1 MFFDFDDRYRD
12 IEPVGSA
19 INRRDGVAIGV
30 VLHALIVALILL
42 GPEYLRPYLPQQ
54 VVQPPPQQRPR
65 EDQPRFVFV
74 QPRVELPASRQP
86 ERVEMSDLD
95 RSARSPEKAAPKL
108 ENPLPM
114 ARGNS
119 TERTEAAPEEKM
131 KGQGPAP
138 QPAPPAPP
146 VETPSAVDQRQAD
159 AALMQKPQLQQPPA
173 GGQLGDALRNLQ
185 KYVQNESFSNQ
196 KGQQQEFGPLQFDT
210 KGVEFGPWIR
220 RFVSQV
226 KRNWFVP
233 MAAMTMRGRV
243 VITFFVHKNGA
254 LTDVTV
260 IRPSEIESF
269 NTAAVNALLASNPT
283 TPLPPEYPDEKAFF
297 TVTFFY
303 NESPTGQ

>member
-1 MFFDFDDRYRD
+1 MYFDFDDRYRD

-19 INRRDGVAIGV
+19 INRRDGVFLSV
-30 VLHALIVALILL
+30 VVHGLL
-42 GPEYLRPYLPQQ
+42 FLLLLFAPHYIDQLLPAPT
-54 VVQPPPQQRPR
+54 VQAPPKQAPPR
-65 EDQPRFVFV
+65 EEQPRFVFV
-74 QPRVELPASRQP
+74 QPRTELPPSRTP
-86 ERVEMSDLD
+86 DRVEMSDLD
-95 RSARSPEKAAPKL
+95 RSARSEERSTPKM

-119 TERTEAAPEEKM
+119 TERTETTPDERM

-146 VETPSAVDQRQAD
+146 VETPSAIEQNKVDM
-159 AALMQKPQLQQPPA
+159 ALMQRPQLQPPA
-173 GGQLGDALRNLQ
+173 GGSLGEALKNLQ
-185 KYVQNESFSNQ
+185 KYVQNESFNNQ
-196 KGQQQEFGPLQFDT
+196 KGQTQEFGPLQFDT

-226 KRNWFVP
+226 RRNWFVP

-243 VITFFVHKNGA
+243 VITFYVHRNGA

-283 TPLPPEYPDEKAFF
+283 VPLPPEYPDDKAFF

-303 NESPTGQ
+303 NESPPGQ